1 MLKIGVLV
9 SGRGSNLQAIIDKIE
24 DGYLNCNLKIVI
36 SDKKEARAL
45 ARAEKHNIKSKF
57 IDPEKYKTRINYENE
72 MIKVFEKEEVDLLV
86 MAGFMRILSPHFINH
101 FENRIM
107 NIHPSLLPA
116 FTGLDAPKQALDYG
130 VKISGCTVHFASE
143 KMDSGPIIIQRAVE
157 VKEGDTEE
165 KLARRILKEEH
176 KILPK
181 AIKLYEKGKLEVKE
195 NKVYIDKRK
204 N

>member
-57 IDPEKYKTRINYENE
+57 IDPEKYKSKINYEDE
-72 MIKVFEKEEVDLLV
+72 MIKILEKEEVELV
-86 MAGFMRILSPHFINH
+86 IMAGFMRILSPYFINH
-101 FENRIM
+101 FENKIM
-107 NIHPSLLPA
+107 NIHPSLLPS
-116 FTGLDAPKQALDYG
+116 FPGLDAQKQALDYG

-143 KMDSGPIIIQRAVE
+143 KMDDGPIIIQKAVE
-157 VKEGDTEE
+157 VKEDDTEK
-165 KLARRILKEEH
+165 KLAQRILKEEH

-181 AIKLYEKGKLEVKE
+181 AIKLYEEGKLELRD
-195 NKVYIDKRK
+195 NKVYIDK
-204 N
+204 

>member
-24 DGYLNCNLKIVI
+24 DGYLNCKLKIVI

-57 IDPEKYKTRINYENE
+57 IDPEKYKSKINYEDE
-72 MIKVFEKEEVDLLV
+72 MIKILEKEEVELV
-86 MAGFMRILSPHFINH
+86 IMAGFMRILSPYFINH
-101 FENRIM
+101 FENKIM
-107 NIHPSLLPA
+107 NIHPSLLPS
-116 FTGLDAPKQALDYG
+116 FPGLDAQKQALDYG

-143 KMDSGPIIIQRAVE
+143 KMDDGPIIIQKAVE
-157 VKEGDTEE
+157 VKEDDTEK
-165 KLARRILKEEH
+165 KLAQRILKEEH

-181 AIKLYEKGKLEVKE
+181 AIKLYEEGKLELRD
-195 NKVYIDKRK
+195 NKVYIDK
-204 N
+204 